1 LPVDRIRGAS
11 GVVSLS
17 HLRRRNS
24 MLNRFSWAAVLFAWS
39 LGAAGAATQSPAPA
53 PLASV
58 AAVQLPAWIDRAGVR
73 LPLAPGTELRAH
85 DQVTTG
91 TGSRLLLR
99 TADGSTVK
107 LGENAI
113 LALDDMR
120 MREDKVFAAAMK
132 VAQGAF
138 RFTTDVLAKFSGRR
152 DVSIRFATV
161 TAGIRGTDLW
171 GKSTPDRQIVCLI
184 EGEIEVTPEGEGA
197 IRMEQPM
204 SYYSRDY
211 GMSRPVVPVPGEQL
225 KIWAAET
232 EPQPGRGLS
241 TPDGKWRVSATGLAS
256 GPALSAYTEL
266 RNAGFPAEIVPGKIG
281 ERRVYDVR
289 VANFATRQDAEF
301 AAQALKRQGRLG
313 QYQYSVGR

>member
-1 LPVDRIRGAS
+1 MLKRL
-11 GVVSLS
+11 SL
-17 HLRRRNS
+17 
-24 MLNRFSWAAVLFAWS
+24 AAVLVAWS
-39 LGAAGAATQSPAPA
+39 LVAAAQFPAPA

-73 LPLAPGTELRAH
+73 LPLAPGAELRAH

-91 TGSRLLLR
+91 VGSRLLLR

-120 MREDKVFAAAMK
+120 MLEDKVFAAAMK

-138 RFTTDVLAKFSGRR
+138 RFTTSALAKFRGRR
-152 DVSIRFATV
+152 EVSIRFATV

-197 IRMEQPM
+197 IRMDQPM
-204 SYYSRDY
+204 SYYRRDS
-211 GMSRPVVPVPGEQL
+211 GTSRPVAPVPGEQL

-241 TPDGKWRVSATGLAS
+241 TPEGKWQVSAAGLAS
-256 GPALSAYTEL
+256 GPALAAYADL
-266 RNAGFPAEIVPGKIG
+266 RNAGFPAEIVPAKIG

-289 VANFATRQDAEF
+289 VVNFATRQDAESV
-301 AAQALKRQGRLG
+301 AGALRAQVRLG
-313 QYQYSVGR
+313 QYQYTVGR

>member
-1 LPVDRIRGAS
+1 
-11 GVVSLS
+11 
-17 HLRRRNS
+17 
-24 MLNRFSWAAVLFAWS
+24 MLKRFSWAAVLVAWS
-39 LGAAGAATQSPAPA
+39 LGTAAQSRAPA

-73 LPLAPGTELRAH
+73 LPLAPGAELRAY

-91 TGSRLLLR
+91 AGSRLLLR

-113 LALDDMR
+113 LALDDMH
-120 MREDKVFAAAMK
+120 MREDNVFAAAMK

-138 RFTTDVLAKFSGRR
+138 RFTTSVLVKFRGRR
-152 DVSIRFATV
+152 EVSIRFATV

-171 GKSTPDRQIVCLI
+171 GKSTPDRQVVCLI

-197 IRMEQPM
+197 IRMDQPM
-204 SYYSRDY
+204 SYYRRDY
-211 GMSRPVVPVPGEQL
+211 GTSRPVAPVPADDFRE
-225 KIWAAET
+225 WAAET

-241 TPDGKWRVSATGLAS
+241 TPDGKWQVTTAGLAS

-266 RNAGFPAEIVPGKIG
+266 RNSGFPAEIVPAKIG
-281 ERRVYDVR
+281 DRRVYDVR
-289 VANFATRQDAEF
+289 VANFATRQDAES

-313 QYQYSVGR
+313 RYQYSVGR

>member
-1 LPVDRIRGAS
+1 
-11 GVVSLS
+11 
-17 HLRRRNS
+17 
-24 MLNRFSWAAVLFAWS
+24 MLLAWPLVAAA
-39 LGAAGAATQSPAPA
+39 QSPAPA

-73 LPLAPGTELRAH
+73 LPLAPGAELRAH

-91 TGSRLLLR
+91 AGSRLLLR
-99 TADGSTVK
+99 TADGSTIK

-120 MREDKVFAAAMK
+120 MREDRVFAAAMK
-132 VAQGAF
+132 IAQGAF
-138 RFTTDVLAKFSGRR
+138 RFTTGALAKFAGRR
-152 DVSIRFATV
+152 EVSIRVATV

-197 IRMEQPM
+197 IRMDQPM

-211 GMSRPVVPVPGEQL
+211 GTSRPVAPAPVAEFLQ
-225 KIWAAET
+225 WAAET

-241 TPDGKWRVSATGLAS
+241 TPEGKWHVSAAGLAS
-256 GPALSAYTEL
+256 GPAFAAYADL
-266 RNAGFPAEIVPGKIG
+266 RNAGFPAEIVPAKIG

-289 VANFATRQDAEF
+289 VGNFATRQDAESV
-301 AAQALKRQGRLG
+301 AGALTAHVRLRQ
-313 QYQYSVGR
+313 YKYTVGR

>member
-1 LPVDRIRGAS
+1 
-11 GVVSLS
+11 
-17 HLRRRNS
+17 
-24 MLNRFSWAAVLFAWS
+24 MLNRFSWVAVLVAWS
-39 LGAAGAATQSPAPA
+39 LGTAAQSPAPT

-73 LPLAPGTELRAH
+73 LPLAPGAELRAH

-91 TGSRLLLR
+91 AGSRLLLR

-107 LGENAI
+107 LGENAM

-120 MREDKVFAAAMK
+120 VREDNVFAAAMK

-138 RFTTDVLAKFSGRR
+138 RFTTDALAKFHRR
-152 DVSIRFATV
+152 REVNIRMASV

-184 EGEIEVTPEGEGA
+184 EGEIEVTPEGEDA

-211 GMSRPVVPVPGEQL
+211 GVSRPVVPAPADDFRG
-225 KIWAAET
+225 WAAET

-241 TPDGKWRVSATGLAS
+241 TPDGKWQVSATGLAS
-256 GPALSAYTEL
+256 GPAFSAYTAL
-266 RNAGFPAEIVPGKIG
+266 RNAGFPAEIVPAKIG
-281 ERRVYDVR
+281 DRRVYGVH
-289 VANFATRQDAEF
+289 VANFATRQDAESV
-301 AAQALKRQGRLG
+301 AGALKRQGRLG
-313 QYQYSVGR
+313 QYQYTVRR

>member
-1 LPVDRIRGAS
+1 
-11 GVVSLS
+11 
-17 HLRRRNS
+17 
-24 MLNRFSWAAVLFAWS
+24 MLKRFLWAAVLIASW
-39 LGAAGAATQSPAPA
+39 LGAAAAQSPAPT

-73 LPLAPGTELRAH
+73 LPLAPGAELRAH

-91 TGSRLLLR
+91 AGSRLLLR
-99 TADGSTVK
+99 TADGSSVK

-120 MREDKVFAAAMK
+120 MREDDVFAAAMK

-138 RFTTDVLAKFSGRR
+138 RFTTDALAKFRGRR
-152 DVSIRFATV
+152 EVKIRFATV

-211 GMSRPVVPVPGEQL
+211 GMSRAVAPAPADEL
-225 KIWAAET
+225 RAWAAET

-241 TPDGKWRVSATGLAS
+241 TPEGKWHVSAAGLAS
-256 GPALSAYTEL
+256 GPAFAAYTDL
-266 RNAGFPAEIVPGKIG
+266 RNAGFPAEIVPAKIG

-289 VANFATRQDAEF
+289 IANFETPQDAESV
-301 AAQALKRQGRLG
+301 AGALRAQVRLG
-313 QYQYSVGR
+313 QYQYTVGR

>member
-1 LPVDRIRGAS
+1 
-11 GVVSLS
+11 
-17 HLRRRNS
+17 
-24 MLNRFSWAAVLFAWS
+24 MLNRFSWAAVLVAWS
-39 LGAAGAATQSPAPA
+39 LVAAAQSPAPT

-73 LPLAPGTELRAH
+73 LPLVPGAELRAH
-85 DQVTTG
+85 DQVMTG
-91 TGSRLLLR
+91 AGSRLLLR

-120 MREDKVFAAAMK
+120 MREDSVFAAVMK

-138 RFTTDVLAKFSGRR
+138 RFTTDALAKFRGRR
-152 DVSIRFATV
+152 EVSIRFATV

-171 GKSTPDRQIVCLI
+171 GKSTPDRQVVCLI
-184 EGEIEVTPEGEGA
+184 EGEIEVAPEGEDA
-197 IRMEQPM
+197 IRMEQPL
-204 SYYSRDY
+204 SYYSRDN
-211 GMSRPVVPVPGEQL
+211 GVSRPVVPAPADDFRG
-225 KIWAAET
+225 WAAET

-241 TPDGKWRVSATGLAS
+241 TPEGKWQVSATGLAS
-256 GPALSAYTEL
+256 GPAFSAYTEL

-289 VANFATRQDAEF
+289 VANFATRQDAESV
-301 AAQALKRQGRLG
+301 AQALKRQGRLG
-313 QYQYSVGR
+313 QVQYSVGR